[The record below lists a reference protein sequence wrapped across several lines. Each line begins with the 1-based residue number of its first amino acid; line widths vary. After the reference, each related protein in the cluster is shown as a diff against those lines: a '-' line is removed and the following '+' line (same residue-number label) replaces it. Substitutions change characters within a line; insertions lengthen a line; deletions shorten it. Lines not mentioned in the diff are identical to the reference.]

1 MKLFLLDSCSDFF
14 IEELIMKHVLRVLF
28 LLVAV
33 CMLLASCGSS
43 SSSGSSTTPTAAP
56 VTLNVFAAASLT
68 AAFEEIKTKF
78 VAANPN
84 VKVTYNFAGS
94 NTLATQITQGAPAD
108 VFASADTTN
117 MDKVSSLVNTPQT
130 FVRNKVV
137 VIVPASNPANIKTLH
152 DLAKSGV
159 KIAVANSSVPVGHYT
174 LEVLSK
180 MGQSSEYGPSYES
193 AVKANF
199 VTQET
204 SVSGVVQKV
213 QLGEVDAG
221 YVYVSDAFSA
231 GDKVMSITIPD
242 QYNVLA
248 DYPIATVKDS
258 KNPTQAEAFVQYVLS
273 ADGQAILAKYHFIP
287 VG

>member
-1 MKLFLLDSCSDFF
+1 LAIIF
-14 IEELIMKHVLRVLF
+14 IKESIMKHFPRVMV

-43 SSSGSSTTPTAAP
+43 SSSSSSTTPTSTPTPAP
-56 VTLNVFAAASLT
+56 VTLNVFGAASLT
-68 AAFEEIKTKF
+68 AAFGEIKTKYE
-78 VAANPN
+78 AANPN
-84 VKVTYNFAGS
+84 VTVTYNFAGS

-108 VFASADTTN
+108 VFASADTKN
-117 MDKVSSLVNTPQT
+117 MQKVNTLVNTPQT
-130 FVRNKVV
+130 FAKNKVV
-137 VIVPASNPANIKTLH
+137 VIIPANNPGNIKTLH
-152 DLAKSGV
+152 DLANKGV
-159 KIAVANSSVPVGHYT
+159 KIAVAGPSVPVGNYT

-180 MGQSSEYGPSYES
+180 MGQSSEYGPAYES

-213 QLGEVDAG
+213 ELGEVDAG
-221 YVYVSDAFSA
+221 YVYVSDAYSA
-231 GDKVMSITIPD
+231 GSKVSSIDIPD
-242 QYNVLA
+242 QFNILA

-258 KNPTQAEAFVQYVLS
+258 KNLSTAESYVQYVLS
-273 ADGQAILAKYHFIP
+273 PDGQAILAKYHFIP

>member
-1 MKLFLLDSCSDFF
+1 MKRYLYTLFALL
-14 IEELIMKHVLRVLF
+14 L
-28 LLVAV
+28 A

-43 SSSGSSTTPTAAP
+43 SSSSSSSGSSTTPTPAP

-68 AAFEEIKTKF
+68 AAFGEIKTQYE
-78 VAANPN
+78 AANPN
-84 VKVTYNFAGS
+84 VTVTNNLAGS

-108 VFASADTTN
+108 VFASADTVN
-117 MDKVSSLVNTPQT
+117 MKKVSSQVNTPQT
-130 FVRNKVV
+130 FAKNKVV
-137 VIVPASNPANIKTLH
+137 VIVPANNPANINTLH

-159 KIAVANSSVPVGHYT
+159 KIAVAGPSVPVGNYT

-180 MGQSSEYGPSYES
+180 MGQSSEYGPAYES

-204 SVSGVVQKV
+204 SVSGVIQKV
-213 QLGEVDAG
+213 ELGEVDAG

-231 GDKVMSITIPD
+231 GDKVKSIDIPD
-242 QYNVLA
+242 QFNVVA

-258 KNPTQAEAFVQYVLS
+258 KNLSTAESYVQFVLS
-273 ADGQAILAKYHFIP
+273 PAGQAILTKYHFIP

>member
-1 MKLFLLDSCSDFF
+1 
-14 IEELIMKHVLRVLF
+14 MKHFPRIMF

-43 SSSGSSTTPTAAP
+43 SSGSSSSGSTTPASTPTAAP
-56 VTLNVFAAASLT
+56 VTLNVFGAASLT
-68 AAFEEIKTKF
+68 AAFGEIKTQYE
-78 VAANPN
+78 AANPN
-84 VKVTYNFAGS
+84 VTITYNFAGS

-108 VFASADTTN
+108 VFASADTNN
-117 MDKVSSLVNTPQT
+117 MNKVSSLVNTPQT
-130 FVRNKVV
+130 FARNKVI
-137 VIVPASNPANIKTLH
+137 VIVPANNPANIKTLH
-152 DLAKSGV
+152 DLAKPGV
-159 KIAVANSSVPVGHYT
+159 KIAVANSSVPVGNYT
-174 LEVLSK
+174 LEVLNK
-180 MGQSSEYGPSYES
+180 MGQSSEYGPAYES

-231 GDKVMSITIPD
+231 GSKVSSITIPD
-242 QYNVLA
+242 QYNILA

-258 KNPTQAEAFVQYVLS
+258 KNLSTAQSFVQYVLS
-273 ADGQAILAKYHFIP
+273 PDGQAILAKYHFIP

>member
-1 MKLFLLDSCSDFF
+1 
-14 IEELIMKHVLRVLF
+14 MKHFPRVLF
-28 LLVAV
+28 LLVAL

-43 SSSGSSTTPTAAP
+43 SSSNSSSSGSSTTPTPAP
-56 VTLNVFAAASLT
+56 VTLNVFGAASLT
-68 AAFEEIKTKF
+68 AAFGEIKTQYE
-78 VAANPN
+78 AANPN
-84 VKVTYNFAGS
+84 VTITYNFAGS

-130 FVRNKVV
+130 FARNKVV
-137 VIVPASNPANIKTLH
+137 VIVPANNPGNIKTLH
-152 DLAKSGV
+152 DLANPGV
-159 KIAVANSSVPVGHYT
+159 KIAVANSSVPVGNYT

-180 MGQSSEYGPSYES
+180 MGQSSEYGPAYVS

-199 VTQET
+199 VTMET
-204 SVSGVVQKV
+204 SVSGVIQKV

-221 YVYVSDAFSA
+221 YVYVSDAYGA
-231 GDKVMSITIPD
+231 GDKVKSIDIPD

-258 KNPTQAEAFVQYVLS
+258 KNLSTAESYVQFVLS
-273 ADGQAILAKYHFIP
+273 PAGQGILTKYHFIP

>member
-1 MKLFLLDSCSDFF
+1 MKHFPRIMFLLIAAC
-14 IEELIMKHVLRVLF
+14 L
-28 LLVAV
+28 
-33 CMLLASCGSS
+33 LLASCGSS
-43 SSSGSSTTPTAAP
+43 GSSGSSASTPSSTPTAAP
-56 VTLNVFAAASLT
+56 VAINVFAAASLT
-68 AAFEEIKTKF
+68 AAFEEIKTQFQAK
-78 VAANPN
+78 NPN
-84 VKVTYNFAGS
+84 VTITYNFAGS
-94 NTLATQITQGAPAD
+94 NTLATQITQGAPAN

-130 FVRNKVV
+130 FAKNKVV
-137 VIVPASNPANIKTLH
+137 VIVPASNPGNIKTLH
-152 DLAKSGV
+152 DLANPGI
-159 KIAVANSSVPVGHYT
+159 KIAVANSSVPVGNYT
-174 LEVLSK
+174 LQVLSK

-199 VTQET
+199 VTLET

-221 YVYVSDAFSA
+221 YVYVTDAYSA
-231 GDKVMSITIPD
+231 GDKVKSIDIPD

-258 KNPTQAEAFVQYVLS
+258 AHASTAQSFVEYVLS
-273 ADGQAILAKYHFIP
+273 PDGQAILTKYHFIP

>member
-1 MKLFLLDSCSDFF
+1 
-14 IEELIMKHVLRVLF
+14 MKHFPRVLF
-28 LLVAV
+28 LLVAL
-33 CMLLASCGSS
+33 CMLLASCGSSSSSNS

-56 VTLNVFAAASLT
+56 VTINVFAAASLT
-68 AAFEEIKTKF
+68 AAFGEIKTQYE
-78 VAANPN
+78 AANPN
-84 VKVTYNFAGS
+84 VTITYNFAGS

-117 MDKVSSLVNTPQT
+117 MDKVSSQANTPQT
-130 FVRNKVV
+130 FVKNKVV
-137 VIVPASNPANIKTLH
+137 VIVPATNPGNIKTLH
-152 DLAKSGV
+152 DLANPGV
-159 KIAVANSSVPVGHYT
+159 KIAVAGPSVPVGNYT

-180 MGQSSEYGPSYES
+180 MGQSSEYGPAYES

-204 SVSGVVQKV
+204 SVSGVIQKV

-221 YVYVSDAFSA
+221 YVYVSDAYGA
-231 GDKVMSITIPD
+231 GDKVKSIDIPD
-242 QYNVLA
+242 QFNVVA

-258 KNPTQAEAFVQYVLS
+258 KNLSTAESFVQFVLS
-273 ADGQAILAKYHFIP
+273 PAGQAILTKYHFIP

>member
-1 MKLFLLDSCSDFF
+1 
-14 IEELIMKHVLRVLF
+14 MKHFPRIMF

-43 SSSGSSTTPTAAP
+43 SSGSSSSGSTTPTSTPTAAP
-56 VTLNVFAAASLT
+56 VTLNVFGAASLT
-68 AAFEEIKTKF
+68 AAFGEIKTKF
-78 VAANPN
+78 EAANPN
-84 VKVTYNFAGS
+84 VTVTYNFAGS

-108 VFASADTTN
+108 VFASADTNN
-117 MDKVSSLVNTPQT
+117 MNKVSSLVNTPQT
-130 FVRNKVV
+130 FARNKVV
-137 VIVPASNPANIKTLH
+137 VIVPANNPASIKTLH
-152 DLAKSGV
+152 DLAKPGV
-159 KIAVANSSVPVGHYT
+159 KIAVANSSVPVGNYT
-174 LEVLSK
+174 LEVLNK
-180 MGQSSEYGPSYES
+180 MGQSSEYGPAYES

-231 GDKVMSITIPD
+231 GSKVSSVTIPD
-242 QYNVLA
+242 QYNILA

-258 KNPTQAEAFVQYVLS
+258 KNLSTAQSFVQYVLS
-273 ADGQAILAKYHFIP
+273 PDGQAILAKYHFIP

>member
-1 MKLFLLDSCSDFF
+1 MKRYLYTLFALL
-14 IEELIMKHVLRVLF
+14 L
-28 LLVAV
+28 A

-43 SSSGSSTTPTAAP
+43 SSSSSSSGSSTTPTPAP

-68 AAFEEIKTKF
+68 AAFGEIKTQYE
-78 VAANPN
+78 AANPN
-84 VKVTYNFAGS
+84 VTVTNNLAGS

-108 VFASADTTN
+108 VFASADTVN
-117 MDKVSSLVNTPQT
+117 MKKVSSQVNTPQT
-130 FVRNKVV
+130 FAKNKVV
-137 VIVPASNPANIKTLH
+137 VIVPAKNPGNIKTLH
-152 DLAKSGV
+152 DLANPGV
-159 KIAVANSSVPVGHYT
+159 KIAVAGPSVPVGNYT

-180 MGQSSEYGPSYES
+180 MGQSSEYGPAYES

-204 SVSGVVQKV
+204 SVSGVIQKV
-213 QLGEVDAG
+213 ELGEVDAG

-231 GDKVMSITIPD
+231 GDKVKSIDIPD
-242 QYNVLA
+242 QFNVVA

-258 KNPTQAEAFVQYVLS
+258 KNLSTAESYVQFVLS
-273 ADGQAILAKYHFIP
+273 PAGQAILTKYHFIP